1 MLTKMVCGTC
11 YYWAP
16 LRSNP
21 SIGLC
26 TLNKLIRGSDDEGS
40 TCYKACKPSKFEYMW
55 CVDCNVMVS
64 RDEVEEHIFHELR
77 APPHLDEDVH
87 EETYTV
93 S

>member
-1 MLTKMVCGTC
+1 
-11 YYWAP
+11 
-16 LRSNP
+16 
-21 SIGLC
+21 
-26 TLNKLIRGSDDEGS
+26 
-40 TCYKACKPSKFEYMW
+40 
-55 CVDCNVMVS
+55 MVS